1 MTTKTKMETA
11 EVKTAKQELIR
22 MLNEALELEHAA
34 RIQYLSHRE
43 LSDGTQ
49 AEPLM
54 ARLKDNAEDEARHEA
69 KFRTLIGDYLGGTP
83 SMGIA
88 ATHPAETIDQILQ
101 TNLNDE
107 RHAVDVY
114 KGIMAKIVQVKDH
127 LKYEYFQLEHEIR
140 HIIMEEEEHIAE
152 LKILL
157 AQR

>member
-1 MTTKTKMETA
+1 MTTRA
-11 EVKTAKQELIR
+11 SVKTEGVKIKEDLILL
-22 MLNEALELEHAA
+22 LNQALELEHAQ

-43 LSDGTQ
+43 LIDGTG

-54 ARLKDNAEDEARHEA
+54 ARLKDNADDEAGHEA
-69 KFRTLIGDYLGGTP
+69 RFRTLIGDYLGGTP
-83 SMGIA
+83 TMSIGE
-88 ATHPAETIDQILQ
+88 THPAKTIEQILQ

-114 KGIMAKIVQVKDH
+114 KGIMAKVSQMKDQ
-127 LKYEYFQLEHEIR
+127 LKYEYFQIEHEIR

-157 AQR
+157 AQK

>member
-1 MTTKTKMETA
+1 MTTKTRVEA
-11 EVKTAKQELIR
+11 KTGKQELINV
-22 MLNEALELEHAA
+22 LNQALELEHAA

-43 LSDGTQ
+43 LIDGLN

-54 ARLKDNAEDEARHEA
+54 ARLKDNADDEAKHEA
-69 KFRTLIGDYLGGTP
+69 KFRTLISDYLGGTP
-83 SMGIA
+83 SMKIA
-88 ATHPAETIDQILQ
+88 ATHPAETIDEILQ

-114 KGIMAKIVQVKDH
+114 QGILAKIVQMKDQF
-127 LKYEYFQLEHEIR
+127 KYEYFQLEHEVR
-140 HIIMEEEEHIAE
+140 HILMEEQEHIAE

>member
-1 MTTKTKMETA
+1 MTTKTKVESK
-11 EVKTAKQELIR
+11 ESKVKEELVNL
-22 MLNEALELEHAA
+22 LNQALELEHAA

-43 LSDGTQ
+43 LIDGTQ

-54 ARLKDNAEDEARHEA
+54 ARLMDNAEDEKKHEEM
-69 KFRTLIGDYLGGTP
+69 FRTLIGDYLGGTP

-88 ATHPAETIDQILQ
+88 ETHPAESIGKILQ

-114 KGIMAKIVQVKDH
+114 QGILVKINQMKDQ
-127 LKYEYFQLEHEIR
+127 LKYEYFRLEHDVR